1 MRAAMRHWKP
11 DEEQMM
17 LDGDHLLGKCQLS
30 INTRAISYGPG
41 PLCIA
46 DCSIVAD
53 AVLHNRKPLLE
64 LLEKSGYKSS
74 PEASDDELILR
85 WYLAKGWQ
93 GFDQIFGDFSLA
105 IYDGRSRELILARD
119 AFGVRPLFWMDLH
132 EQLVFASEPR
142 GILAHPIAS
151 PDIDQDF
158 LVRLLAGLP
167 HDHASTFH
175 KHIRIL
181 HPGHLLRI
189 NAGSV
194 TLHRYVDPRIPRRMQ
209 RLTPEDAKA
218 GLRALLTESV
228 RCRIEGTDT
237 IGAELSG
244 GLDSSAITCLAA
256 QLMSDPE
263 KLHVF
268 SNVLPV
274 DHPPELQDE
283 SRYMDDVIAHVGIRH
298 VHRISESGMIDF
310 RNALDVDLEVNG
322 GVEYQ
327 SGMWLEPFR
336 RHMESMDIR
345 VVLSGFMGDQ
355 VVSHSGRNY
364 WADLADEGY
373 PLRFI
378 AHSLKHRRFDILLGK
393 AFKRMLPDS
402 WLDLIDRMRSGSPK
416 FDSYLRKNVAIP
428 DIVPHRP
435 SKGAFPYK
443 QHLRWAVMCPPA
455 ARRLQSEALY
465 GIKHRL
471 MPTYPLADI
480 RLVEWLLSVPV
491 SLIAHPKISRFLF
504 RQSMEGILPESV
516 RSRMDKDI
524 PAGIYLI
531 EEHRRMNDELR
542 QWVMSIMQQ
551 KGHPLVEMVDF
562 DMILANLDP
571 TQNKHSWQ
579 GRFYPEMPIHVQTY
593 LRYAEKTMKG

>member
-1 MRAAMRHWKP
+1 
-11 DEEQMM
+11 M
-17 LDGDHLLGKCQLS
+17 LDGDHLLGKCHLS
-30 INTRAISYGPG
+30 INTRATSHGPG
-41 PLCIA
+41 PLCLA

-53 AVLHNRKPLLE
+53 AVLHNRKTLLE

-93 GFDQIFGDFSLA
+93 GLDQIMGDFSLA

-119 AFGVRPLFWMDLH
+119 AFGVRPLFLMDRL

-142 GILAHPIAS
+142 GILAHPMAA

-167 HDHASTFH
+167 PDHASTFH

-181 HPGHLLRI
+181 PPGHLLRI

-218 GLRALLTESV
+218 GLRALLTEAV

-283 SRYMDDVIAHVGIRH
+283 SRYMDDVIARAGIRH

-373 PLRFI
+373 PFRFI
-378 AHSLKHRRFDILLGK
+378 ALSLRHRRFDILLGK

-491 SLIAHPKISRFLF
+491 SLIAHPEISRFLF

-542 QWVMSIMQQ
+542 QWVMNFMQQ
-551 KGHPLVEMVDF
+551 KEHPLLELVDF

-571 TQNKHSWQ
+571 TQNKHTWQ

-593 LRYAEKTMKG
+593 LRYSEKTMKG